1 MISSGVIEEGVAV
14 FSGQSSKDVILQ
26 LAESPAVITATVVE
40 LPDTYNTG
48 SSYNLA
54 ANKEADIPSRYYG
67 TVQVAAYWLEA
78 KKFRI
83 TLSAPFY
90 GNIRWIV
97 QS

>member
-1 MISSGVIEEGVAV
+1 MSSKGVIEEGVAV
-14 FSGQSSKDVILQ
+14 FAGESSKDVILQ
-26 LAESPAVITATVVE
+26 LAENPAVITANIIE

-48 SSYNLA
+48 SSPNT
-54 ANKEADIPSRYYG
+54 ETDIPSRYYG

-78 KKFRI
+78 QKFRI

-90 GNIRWIV
+90 GNVRWIV